1 MPTRRPSHTT
11 FYCSPDPWVTDV
23 SAAREGL
30 KLNLL
35 KAVEYIPTQ
44 AVWHAAYRV
53 CGMTIGRGSVIY
65 HGCEIRAPR
74 AVHIGSWTSIG
85 DHAILDG
92 RGGLTIGDSVNFS
105 TGVWVWTAE
114 HAVNDSAFGYSVAP
128 VVIED
133 YAWISCRAVVL
144 PGVTVGRGAVVA
156 AGAVVTKSVAAYD
169 VVGGVPAKPIGRRS
183 RDLDYKLTSGLAFW

>member
-1 MPTRRPSHTT
+1 M
-11 FYCSPDPWVTDV
+11 

-30 KLNLL
+30 KLCLL
-35 KAVEYIPTQ
+35 KTVGYIPSQ
-44 AVWHAAYRV
+44 AVRHAAYRA
-53 CGMTIGRGSVIY
+53 CGMTMGRGSVIY
-65 HGCEIRAPR
+65 HGCEVRAPR
-74 AVHIGSWTSIG
+74 AVRIGSWTSIG

-114 HAVNDSAFGYSVAP
+114 HAVNDSAFGYSAAP

-144 PGVTVGRGAVVA
+144 PGVTVGRGRSSPREPWSRSRLPPTTSWAAFPRSRSA
-156 AGAVVTKSVAAYD
+156 AGPGIS
-169 VVGGVPAKPIGRRS
+169 I
-183 RDLDYKLTSGLAFW
+183 TS